1 MTELPVFPLLVGELI
16 LLILIVQAIVY
27 LLHERRDQRRSASR
41 LSLRIQ
47 DLQQELRELED
58 QESDIRLQEQWF
70 RRLFNQTCDMV
81 LVHTI
86 TSEGLPGRILEAN
99 DVACNRL
106 GYSRDELLEMSPLDI
121 EFVQSPATTLG
132 YTKSDM
138 VVLPDDYVHKRHSD
152 FVTRPARQLMDRLA
166 KEEHISYERVFEDRN
181 GSSIPVA
188 VEAKL
193 IELRG
198 RRVVLLTARD
208 ISARQQ
214 TELELDESRRRFN
227 DFFMRSP
234 IGIAIYDADRRL
246 VDVNRSC
253 LRMFG
258 VPDRTQFG
266 NFDMFGNPF
275 ISAEVKGRIAKG
287 ESVRFEVCI
296 DFSEASHRAGLVTT
310 RTDTAYFD
318 VMVNNMGPNRDFLP
332 RGYFA
337 QVQDITERRNAEAE
351 LRANERQLRQ
361 AERME
366 AIGSLASG
374 IAHDFNNI
382 LTPIVGYAELTMR
395 TAQDSPAVQKC
406 MSGIIKASGRAKE
419 LIGQILTHCR
429 EADDVD
435 EQDLHPVIITP
446 IIKEVLVLQK
456 KALSETVNIK
466 RILKAEH
473 DTILGNATKIH
484 QVLMNICTN
493 AGHAMQDC
501 EECTL
506 EVSTSNFVIDRRSRS
521 RYPELDS
528 GRYLRIAISDT
539 GTGMD
544 EETARRVFEPFFTTK
559 KKGEGTGMG
568 LSVVQGIVRSFR
580 GTIKLDTE
588 PGKGSAFTIIFP
600 TVEKAAVA
608 QTTQSDEELPT
619 GTECIIV
626 VDDEE
631 DILDMT
637 KRTLESLGYT
647 AVTAASAIQALAI
660 FRQDPGKFD
669 LVVTDQVMPVMSGED
684 LSRELIALRPD
695 LPILLVT
702 GFPDN
707 FTEDKARDIGI
718 REFLLK
724 PLATADLATAIRR
737 NLDGDGAKAKDKQP
751 KAAKS

>member
-1 MTELPVFPLLVGELI
+1 MSELPVFPLLVGELI

-27 LLHERRDQRRSASR
+27 LLHERKDQRRSANR
-41 LSLRIQ
+41 LSLKIQ

-58 QESDIRLQEQWF
+58 QENDIRLQEQWF

-81 LVHTI
+81 LVHAI
-86 TSEGLPGRILEAN
+86 TTEGLPGRILETN
-99 DVACNRL
+99 DVVCARL
-106 GYSRDELLEMSPLDI
+106 GYSREELLEMTPMDV
-121 EFVQSPATTLG
+121 EFVQAPTTTLG

-152 FVTRPARQLMDRLA
+152 FVTRPAKQLMERVL
-166 KEEHISYERVFEDRN
+166 KEEQVTYEKIFEDKN
-181 GSSIPVA
+181 GNSIPVD

-208 ISARQQ
+208 ISAQQQ
-214 TELELDESRRRFN
+214 TEQELDESRRRFN

-234 IGIAIYDADRRL
+234 IGIAIYDAERHL

-258 VPDRTQFG
+258 VPDRTQFA
-266 NFDMFGNPF
+266 NFDMFDNAF
-275 ISAEVKGRIAKG
+275 ISADAKGQIAKG
-287 ESVRFEVCI
+287 ESVRFELCL
-296 DFSEASHRAGLVTT
+296 DFADAGHRAGFITT
-310 RTDTAYFD
+310 RTDKAYFD
-318 VMVNNMGPNRDFLP
+318 VMINNMGPNRDFLP

-337 QVQDITERRNAEAE
+337 QVQDITDRRKAEAE

-361 AERME
+361 AEKME

-395 TAQDSPAVQKC
+395 TAKENPAVQKC
-406 MSGIIKASGRAKE
+406 MSGIIKASARAKD

-435 EQDLHPVIITP
+435 EQDLHPVIVTP
-446 IIKEVLVLQK
+446 IIKEVIVLQK
-456 KALSETVNIK
+456 KALSEKVLIK

-493 AGHAMQDC
+493 AGHAMKDS
-501 EECTL
+501 EECIL
-506 EVSTSNFVIDRRSRS
+506 EISATNFAIDRRSKSKYR
-521 RYPELDS
+521 ELEP
-528 GRYLRIAISDT
+528 GRYLQISISDT

-544 EETARRVFEPFFTTK
+544 DQTAERVFEPFFTTK

-580 GTIKLDTE
+580 GIIALDTK
-588 PGKGSAFTIIFP
+588 PGQGSTFTIIFP
-600 TVEKAAVA
+600 TIEKKVTPV
-608 QTTQSDEELPT
+608 QTTPMEQADLPM
-619 GTECIIV
+619 GTERIII

-631 DILDMT
+631 DILDMA
-637 KRTLESLGYT
+637 KRLLESLGYQ

-660 FRQDPGKFD
+660 FRQDPSKFD
-669 LVVTDQVMPVMSGED
+669 LIVTDQVMPVMSGED
-684 LSRELIALRPD
+684 LSREVLAMRPD
-695 LPILLVT
+695 MPIILLT
-702 GFPDN
+702 GFPDDL
-707 FTEDKARDIGI
+707 TEEKALEIGI

-724 PLATADLATAIRR
+724 PLASVDLATAIRR
-737 NLDGDGAKAKDKQP
+737 QLD
-751 KAAKS
+751 